1 MKVFSP
7 RPSPFLILLSSALLF
22 ASLKAN
28 AQSIEEEQSP
38 LLDGVAASPN
48 IILIMADDM
57 GWSDLGC
64 YGGEIDTP
72 NIDRLADEGLLFTQ
86 FYNNAKCTTTRAS
99 LLTGLYPRNGGKGQH
114 ELIQKNMLTL
124 GEALRHAGY
133 ATAMSGKWHNGQQA
147 PYLPVN
153 RGFDDAYGLWDGA
166 CNFFNPK
173 IPDPD
178 FKGGR
183 TRPFGHNLE
192 SFEYE
197 DFPDDYYTTDAFTT
211 HAINFIKDHVYNSA
225 GPSEQTDQPHSSSS
239 SPDTGK
245 RTAPFFL
252 YLPYT
257 APHYPLHAKPEDIA
271 KYKGRYSQGWDQL
284 RQDRLQKQ
292 IDMALINPEWSVADL
307 DDRATPW
314 SDLKSIDP
322 EWQQRRMETYA
333 AMIDSMDQNIGR
345 LLDTLDELKIAR
357 NTIVIFLAD
366 NGGCAETPGG
376 SDPEQIPG
384 PKEFYTHVGPGW
396 ASASNTPFRRYKQYA
411 HEGGIATPFVVR
423 WPAVIEPS
431 DRTNQVGHIIDL
443 LPTFLDVAKAKYP
456 ETHPVFGEPTIPLEG
471 RSLFPIFE
479 GTLREPHNHLFWHWA
494 GNRAV
499 RKGDWKLV
507 WDRHE
512 KKWELYNMAIDRTE
526 AHDLRAK
533 HPQLVEELTEKWF
546 AWADETGVKV
556 K

>member
-1 MKVFSP
+1 MKP
-7 RPSPFLILLSSALLF
+7 IPFLLTLLLSCLPLVPA
-22 ASLKAN
+22 AN
-28 AQSIEEEQSP
+28 AAQP
-38 LLDGVAASPN
+38 PLDGRAQSPN

-64 YGGEIDTP
+64 YGGEIETP

-114 ELIQKNMLTL
+114 ELLQKNMLTL

-133 ATAMSGKWHNGQQA
+133 ATAMSGKWHNGQAA
-147 PYLPVN
+147 PYLPYN
-153 RGFDDAYGLWDGA
+153 RGFDDAYGLWDGC

-173 IPDPD
+173 IPDPK

-183 TRPFGHNLE
+183 VRPYGHNLE
-192 SFEYE
+192 SFEFD

-211 HAINFIKDHVYNSA
+211 HAIDFIKDHTY
-225 GPSEQTDQPHSSSS
+225 HSSNRTEDSS
-239 SPDTGK
+239 AAETSH
-245 RTAPFFL
+245 PFFL

-271 KYKGRYSQGWDQL
+271 KYKGKYAQGWDQL

-292 IDMALINPEWSVADL
+292 IDMALINPDWKVIDL
-307 DDRATPW
+307 DDRAKPW
-314 SDLKSIDP
+314 EEEESIDP
-322 EWQQRRMETYA
+322 EWQQLRMETYA

-345 LLDTLDELKIAR
+345 ILDALDELKIAR

-376 SDPEQIPG
+376 NDPAQIPG

-423 WPAVIEPS
+423 WPAVIEPN

-443 LPTFLDVAKAKYP
+443 LPTFLDVAGADYP
-456 ETHPVFGEPTIPLEG
+456 DSHPEFGEPTIPLEG

-479 GTLREPHNHLFWHWA
+479 GTTRDPHDHLFWHWS

-499 RKGDWKLV
+499 RKGDWKLA
-507 WDRHE
+507 WDKHE
-512 KKWELYNMAIDRTE
+512 KKWELYDMAADRTE
-526 AHDLRAK
+526 ANDLSAQ
-533 HPQLVEELTEKWF
+533 HPELVEELTEKWF

-556 K
+556 N